1 MTLQADLH
9 IVFRSGTLSPYLNR
23 FRDEVPGS
31 SVPKDEKWIL
41 EIGKGFKITLI
52 LMTVAWVVGAW
63 MFYDY
68 SGSLGPGSYMG
79 LAMIGIT
86 WAVWKFMY

>member
-1 MTLQADLH
+1 MD
-9 IVFRSGTLSPYLNR
+9 
-23 FRDEVPGS
+23 
-31 SVPKDEKWIL
+31 
-41 EIGKGFKITLI
+41 IGKGFKITLI

-68 SGSLGPGSYMG
+68 LGSLGPKSYMG
-79 LAMIGIT
+79 LAMIEIT